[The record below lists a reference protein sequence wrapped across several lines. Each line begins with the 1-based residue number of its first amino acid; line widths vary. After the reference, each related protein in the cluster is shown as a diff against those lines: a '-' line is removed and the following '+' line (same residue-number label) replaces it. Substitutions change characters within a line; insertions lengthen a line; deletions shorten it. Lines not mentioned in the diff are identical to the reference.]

1 MASKKQ
7 QYDLPF
13 THLKNDQN
21 ISAYNEFLN
30 LSESEKKSNPVRAAL
45 FCVLAG
51 ECKSRQKK
59 DNSEEFLKAAK
70 LYLDFARKAKPMES
84 KNAYLCASK
93 CFLNAGDFD
102 EARRAFDLAKQ
113 ITMPTVEVTRPVVIV
128 DDSKAIVL
136 KLQNYLEKLGYS
148 QILIYT
154 TGNEGL
160 KGILKIIEQ
169 NVDPI
174 VLLDMELPDIDGDVI
189 ATKLLD
195 KKHDLQ
201 IIIITADEKT
211 TERVKTTISSGVVA
225 FIQKPFTID
234 EVKKTLDVAES
245 EYSLL

>member
-7 QYDLPF
+7 QYDLAF
-13 THLKNDQN
+13 THLKSNQN

-45 FCVLAG
+45 FYVLAG
-51 ECKSRQKK
+51 ECKSRQEK
-59 DNSEEFLKAAK
+59 DNSAEFLKAAQ
-70 LYLDFARKAKPMES
+70 LYLDFARKVKHMES

-93 CFLNAGDFD
+93 CFLNSGNFD
-102 EARRAFDLAKQ
+102 DAKHAFDLAKQ
-113 ITMPTVEVTRPVVIV
+113 ITIPTVEVTRPVVIV

-148 QILIYT
+148 KISIYT

-160 KGILKIIEQ
+160 KGILKIIKQ

-174 VLLDMELPDIDGDVI
+174 VLLDMSLPDIDGDVV

-234 EVKKTLDVAES
+234 DVKKTLDVAES